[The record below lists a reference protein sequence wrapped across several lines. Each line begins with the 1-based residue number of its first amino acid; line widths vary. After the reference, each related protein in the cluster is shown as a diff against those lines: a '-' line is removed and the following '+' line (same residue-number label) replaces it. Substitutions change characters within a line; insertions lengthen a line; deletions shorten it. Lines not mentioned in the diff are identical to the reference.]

1 MVIYSVI
8 AGSAPDVMRRIIK
21 EKFKSSDYLE
31 VSDGFWLV
39 HSSVSTPR
47 EMSAIL
53 SPKNDIGTFFVMP
66 VTGYYGFHNVSVWDW
81 LKSKGL

>member
-1 MVIYSVI
+1 MVVYSVI
-8 AGSAPDVMRRIIK
+8 ADSNPDTMRQIIS
-21 EKFKSSDYLE
+21 EKFANSDYLE
-31 VSDGFWLV
+31 VNDGFWLV
-39 HSSVSTPR
+39 HSKAATPR

-53 SPKNDIGTFFVMP
+53 APNNNIGTFFVMP